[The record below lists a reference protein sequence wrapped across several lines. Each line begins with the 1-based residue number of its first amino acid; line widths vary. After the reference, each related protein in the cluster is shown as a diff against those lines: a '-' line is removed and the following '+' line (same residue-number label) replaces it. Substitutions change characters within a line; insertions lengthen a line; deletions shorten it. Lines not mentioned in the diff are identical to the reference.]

1 MTIRKK
7 HDIVFTALP
16 SVESTDGELQLV
28 VNGEAVRKIAEPVEL
43 SKAKCLRSGGR
54 PVGNND
60 GKVIETLTRWFL
72 RNALAPTITVVAITD
87 TRRGGPG
94 LTRPIDA
101 ISDYAPVQQD
111 APVGA
116 RGEPHHRGPQLGSSG
131 GATRDANTLN
141 NAIATKE
148 GGESLHEASISKGP
162 QVD

>member
-1 MTIRKK
+1 MHPR
-7 HDIVFTALP
+7 
-16 SVESTDGELQLV
+16 LV

-87 TRRGGPG
+87 TGRGGPG

-116 RGEPHHRGPQLGSSG
+116 RGEPHHRG

-162 QVD
+162 KSTNMGNSLAQVNFASLRAPHRHDAR

>member
-1 MTIRKK
+1 MTIRK
-7 HDIVFTALP
+7 HDI
-16 SVESTDGELQLV
+16 GW
-28 VNGEAVRKIAEPVEL
+28 I
-43 SKAKCLRSGGR
+43 SKNSIHGSPISR
-54 PVGNND
+54 
-60 GKVIETLTRWFL
+60 EHRWRTTFL
-72 RNALAPTITVVAITD
+72 RDALAPTITVVAITD
-87 TRRGGPG
+87 TGRDGPG

-116 RGEPHHRGPQLGSSG
+116 RGEPHHRGPQPGSSG